1 MLDKSEY
8 TIRPYTSNDNA
19 ALALMW
25 NESDDQWPGTFNE
38 GVPMTEERV
47 RDWMDKE
54 SSLVRLVVEDKSDGC
69 IVGFGSLWEDSGDKD
84 TCYVHLLNV
93 HPAHQKRSLARR
105 GVQLAANLAREG
117 FEGLRAEIAYLSL
130 GGSNALKIVYRLIN
144 ETGAYRRARLGLLA
158 FMQVDGEHKNSVL
171 HADGLQRKRTPHMAW
186 SQVGS
191 WGAVVNPA
199 TGRAMVAVG
208 ASGEKRVKLSDW
220 GVDGG
225 HIFYYNRVVLE
236 PHGSHEMIAYLALVE
251 SLEEAR
257 RYRCLAA
264 NK

>member
-1 MLDKSEY
+1 LH
-8 TIRPYTSNDNA
+8 TNNDA
-19 ALALMW
+19 
-25 NESDDQWPGTFNE
+25 
-38 GVPMTEERV
+38 
-47 RDWMDKE
+47 
-54 SSLVRLVVEDKSDGC
+54 
-69 IVGFGSLWEDSGDKD
+69 
-84 TCYVHLLNV
+84 
-93 HPAHQKRSLARR
+93 RSILARDIQR
-105 GVQLAANLAREG
+105 TCEYFARQGARRDPAVITDELWHRYHPD
-117 FEGLRAEIAYLSL
+117 ETSLRDQIADYSRAEIAYLSL